1 MQTVIVILIVVAALF
16 FAVRRLVRILKRK
29 EGCGC
34 GCDHCPM
41 KDGKDCHC
49 SPRLPD
55 IKV

>member
-1 MQTVIVILIVVAALF
+1 MQTIIVIVTVVAALF

-34 GCDHCPM
+34 DHCPM

-49 SPRLPD
+49 TPRLPD

>member
-1 MQTVIVILIVVAALF
+1 MQTIIVIVTVVAALF

-29 EGCGC
+29 EGCSC

-49 SPRLPD
+49 TTRLPD